1 MEVFA
6 KEMSKK
12 IPVNLDITLKCVPEH
27 KQQCQVG
34 NQANDHFNLSVVE
47 RRFGVTPVGANYDAA
62 KNGQAHQTTM

>member
-12 IPVNLDITLKCVPEH
+12 TPVNLDITLKV
-27 KQQCQVG
+27 KRQCQVG

-47 RRFGVTPVGANYDAA
+47 RRFGVTPLGANYEAA
-62 KNGQAHQTTM
+62 KNGQVH